1 MNEVDWQVEHDR
13 FMTLVYPRTLKA
25 AKRAFSGWHI
35 SKQTDAVASC
45 IGKMWCQWS
54 LLLLRGRD
62 PEPMIAG
69 LIRHALLFVKYDR
82 KPSIVDRARTPD
94 VYDFRSGFKR
104 QMLSEQGEAS
114 PTDRSDAA
122 NPWINWH
129 VQAGDSPCELAAALE
144 ETNVTLAQ
152 WYDS

>member
-1 MNEVDWQVEHDR
+1 MNEIDWQFEHKR
-13 FMTLVYPRTLKA
+13 FMDVAYLRTDKA
-25 AKRAFSGWHI
+25 AKRAFRNWHI
-35 SKQTDAVASC
+35 SKQQDSIACC
-45 IGKMWCQWS
+45 IAKMWDPWS
-54 LLLLRGRD
+54 RLLLRGRD

-82 KPSIVDRARTPD
+82 IISTQQRARKPD

-114 PTDRSDAA
+114 PTDRSDTA

-129 VQAGDSPCELAAALE
+129 VQAGDSPSELASALE
-144 ETNVTLAQ
+144 ETGVTLAQ
-152 WYDS
+152 WYDN